1 MTREWSGSQ
10 DPPYVTRVHKR
21 KFLARPGRGF
31 SIPEL
36 RQAGLTINNART
48 LEVHVDP
55 RRKTA
60 YVGNIDLLKAMVKEV
75 FSVTRKSHEDGE

>member
-1 MTREWSGSQ
+1 MTQQTGSQ
-10 DPPYVTRVHKR
+10 DPPYVTRVHKGR
-21 KFLARPGRGF
+21 FLARPGRGF

-36 RQAGLTINNART
+36 RQAGITINHART

-60 YVGNIDLLKAMVKEV
+60 HVGNIDLLKAMAKEV
-75 FSVTRKSHEDGE
+75 VSATRKSHEDGE